1 MEGERRSPI
10 LREEVGR
17 TNAGRRDEGVEI
29 ANVIVEAIVDIRLAG
44 LAEADQIRGYASRHR
59 RDKRQ
64 DIAPNVGR
72 RRIAVQKEREGR
84 SRSAHLTIGHG
95 GIEHG
100 SLWQGEVCDHGHG
113 SLKTV
118 EKAIRLKRSRGSVL
132 RVTFM
137 RRIAPSQEASRKS
150 ASSSG
155 AKVPAISP
163 MAWASA
169 MQAAKGARHSVKMAA
184 RRSRS
189 MSLRGAASR
198 LKSPIR
204 QPRVKSSASR
214 RSVMISR

>member
-10 LREEVGR
+10 LRDEVGR

-113 SLKTV
+113 S
-118 EKAIRLKRSRGSVL
+118 
-132 RVTFM
+132 
-137 RRIAPSQEASRKS
+137 
-150 ASSSG
+150 
-155 AKVPAISP
+155 
-163 MAWASA
+163 
-169 MQAAKGARHSVKMAA
+169 VKMAA